1 MFSNEQQ
8 IRDLFGRADPGRLA
22 SLAAPRM
29 TSAQVIADAEALTAH
44 THQFMAPPGLARRK
58 LVLAA
63 AATVAAGATAYVLT
77 RRSTS
82 AQTAG
87 NTPAWAMAGTVVV
100 PMAFRDDMDPPPA
113 ADRLRALAASITD
126 APHDTR
132 SGRYAY
138 RHGKSWS
145 AGMLSDEGHTLGL
158 VEEEE
163 AWTAPDG
170 SGRVRRKTIGA
181 EYPDQASRRYWQ
193 ARIARGQGP
202 TIPSEDIQDVPA
214 HQPDPNGPPRPTDW
228 TQPPTDPTQLAGLL
242 RAEYGALDAAK
253 WTMELY
259 RSYAVPRQVRAQ
271 VLAILAGLPGFL
283 WRGQVT
289 DRIGRRGVAVTVQAY
304 PPQDRTDS
312 NQYRYEEALIFDER
326 TGELLGYE
334 ISVLTASPTLKSYVQ
349 ILDADHTDRL
359 G

>member
-1 MFSNEQQ
+1 MSSTEQQ
-8 IRDLFGRADPGRLA
+8 IRELFGRADPGRLA
-22 SLAAPRM
+22 PLPAPRM
-29 TSAQVIADAEALTAH
+29 TSAQLIAETEALATR
-44 THQFMAPPGLARRK
+44 THRFTAPPGLGRRK
-58 LVLAA
+58 LVLAG
-63 AATVAAGATAYVLT
+63 AATVAAGVAAYALAQ
-77 RRSTS
+77 RSTGS
-82 AQTAG
+82 RTAG
-87 NTPAWAMAGTVVV
+87 NTPAWALAGTVVV
-100 PMAFRDDMDPPPA
+100 PMGFRDDRDPPPA

-145 AGMLSDEGHTLGL
+145 SGMLTDEGHTLGL

-163 AWTAPDG
+163 AWTASDG
-170 SGRVRRKTIGA
+170 SGRVRRKTVGA
-181 EYPDQASRRYWQ
+181 EYPDEASRQYWQ

-202 TIPSEDIQDVPA
+202 TIPNEDLQDVPA
-214 HQPDPNGPPRPTDW
+214 RQPDPNTPPQPADW
-228 TQPPTDPTQLAGLL
+228 TQPPTDPTQLARLL
-242 RAEYGALDAAK
+242 RAEYGPLDTAK

-259 RSYAVPRQVRAQ
+259 RSYVVPRRVRAQ
-271 VLAILAGLPGFL
+271 VLTILAGVPGFR

-289 DRIGRRGVAVTVQAY
+289 DRIGRRGVAITVRAY

-312 NQYRYEEALIFDER
+312 NQYEGVLIFDER

-334 ISVLTASPTLKSYVQ
+334 ISVLTASPTLNSYVQ